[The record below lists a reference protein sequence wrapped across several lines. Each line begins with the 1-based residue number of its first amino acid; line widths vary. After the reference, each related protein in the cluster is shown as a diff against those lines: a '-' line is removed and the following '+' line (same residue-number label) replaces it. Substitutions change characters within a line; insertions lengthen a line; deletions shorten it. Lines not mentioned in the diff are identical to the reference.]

1 MGNSLEIPWLGLQAS
16 TAGVLGSIHDQ
27 GSKIPGVAWPKIK
40 NK

>member
-16 TAGVLGSIHDQ
+16 TAGALGSIHDQ
-27 GSKIPGVAWPKIK
+27 GTKIPGETWPKIK